1 MKNLF
6 LILIVISYTAFAQ
19 FAPVLGEDGCIAI
32 PMDSPLFVAWAES
45 GTVER
50 GWMNSADTTLGK
62 VTYGEVEFC
71 YGQPDPAVLSLGDGG
86 SATFEFSNTLFNGD
100 GYDFAVFENGFD
112 NYFLELAFVEVSS
125 DGENFFRFPSQSVT
139 DTQSQLV
146 SFDLLATE
154 NIHNLAG
161 KYPAQW
167 GTPFDLSDLVLHENL
182 DVNNIRFIRIVDV
195 VGCIDPLYGTTDSYG
210 RIINDP
216 WPTAF
221 PSGGFDLDAI
231 GVIHQNPLTIIEY
244 PKVAIF
250 PNPVSISGI
259 LRFQSEH
266 LITNCKLIDVLGR
279 SYPLKEKHQLR
290 ISDYCSH
297 KGIYILEF
305 EFQGSI
311 YHQQIL
317 VR

>member
-1 MKNLF
+1 MKNLLLLF
-6 LILIVISYTAFAQ
+6 VVICSTTFAQ

-62 VTYGEVEFC
+62 VTYGEVDFC

-86 SATFEFSNTLFNGD
+86 FATFEFSNTLFNGD

-139 DTQSQLV
+139 DIQSQLE

-154 NIHNLAG
+154 SIHNLAG

-167 GTPFDLSDLVLHENL
+167 GTPFDLSDLVLDENL

-221 PSGGFDLDAI
+221 PSGGFDLDAL
-231 GVIHQNPLTIIEY
+231 GLIHQNSLELTEY
-244 PKVAIF
+244 PKLNLY
-250 PNPVSISGI
+250 PNPVSMSNMLYFESEYPIS
-259 LRFQSEH
+259 
-266 LITNCKLIDVLGR
+266 NCKLIDALGNR
-279 SYPLKEKHQLR
+279 IQLPEGNQLR

-297 KGIYILEF
+297 KGVYIVEF
-305 EFQGSI
+305 ELNGI
-311 YHQQIL
+311 LYHQKIL
-317 VR
+317 VN